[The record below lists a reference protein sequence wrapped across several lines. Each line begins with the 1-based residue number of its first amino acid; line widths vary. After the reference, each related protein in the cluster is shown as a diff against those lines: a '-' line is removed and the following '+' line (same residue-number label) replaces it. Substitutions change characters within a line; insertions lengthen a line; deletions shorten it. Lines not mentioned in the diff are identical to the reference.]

1 MEIQSPGPVTA
12 CGVSFHLY
20 LWFSTWLHRGPRVR
34 GGALGANS
42 RDGLRQCQLL
52 KQTDTH
58 PPPPAKNYDLT
69 QQTFIFYY
77 VKSQMDSFDW
87 QAAFHTILWGP
98 QFLPAFD
105 SAHLS
110 ASESSA
116 FSLQMGQHF
125 TGQAWICPI
134 TSTPIHWLELTYSQ
148 RRLGNVVSS
157 VTWLHLPAKGAGK
170 CSLALLQEEE
180 E

>member
-1 MEIQSPGPVTA
+1 
-12 CGVSFHLY
+12 
-20 LWFSTWLHRGPRVR
+20 
-34 GGALGANS
+34 
-42 RDGLRQCQLL
+42 
-52 KQTDTH
+52 
-58 PPPPAKNYDLT
+58 
-69 QQTFIFYY
+69 
-77 VKSQMDSFDW
+77 MDSFDW